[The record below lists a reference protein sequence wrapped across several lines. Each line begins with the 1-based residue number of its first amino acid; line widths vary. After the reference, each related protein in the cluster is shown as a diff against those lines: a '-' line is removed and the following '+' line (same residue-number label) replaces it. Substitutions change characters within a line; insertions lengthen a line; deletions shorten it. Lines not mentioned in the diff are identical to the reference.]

1 ICLQGAIGLWQYE
14 VGVPAELVWIHV
26 GVATFTWLAL
36 LWATAAAGTLTP
48 ATAAAVRPA
57 QRAAPVDER
66 VRA

>member
-1 ICLQGAIGLWQYE
+1 M
-14 VGVPAELVWIHV
+14 WIHV

-36 LWATAAAGTLTP
+36 LWATAAAGTLAP

-57 QRAAPVDER
+57 QRAVPADDR